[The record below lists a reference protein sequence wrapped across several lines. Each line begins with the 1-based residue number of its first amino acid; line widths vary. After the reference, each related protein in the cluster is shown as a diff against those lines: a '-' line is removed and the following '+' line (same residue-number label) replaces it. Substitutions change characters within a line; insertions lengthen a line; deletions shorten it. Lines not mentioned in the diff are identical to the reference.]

1 MQLDTYRL
9 QGTQLP
15 VCVGDGR
22 AGRWQRGGAGVRD
35 LGGGAGGGE
44 REGGIPAAGGG
55 GGGREGGAPVARGI
69 LAAGGACGGSM
80 ASRNGM
86 RPIAA
91 PLPPAPLCRPTPT
104 LEQGGGGREG
114 GNHVARGILA
124 AGGACG
130 GSMVSRNGMRPIAAP
145 RRLIR
150 RPRWVMGRERGG
162 CAGRGGRGCTGG
174 MGGGAL
180 PRSYAL
186 ALLYLGALRGWPR
199 GVRARLLGPFSGGGS
214 GSGGMQ
220 YWTGGR
226 RRRRD
231 PLGLLVER
239 GQVSR
244 IVSGGAAAAPLPI
257 IL

>member
-1 MQLDTYRL
+1 MQLDTYGL

-15 VCVGDGR
+15 ACVGDGR

-44 REGGIPAAGGG
+44 REGGIPAVGGG

-80 ASRNGM
+80 VSRNGM

-91 PLPPAPLCRPTPT
+91 PLLPAPLCRPTPT

-114 GNHVARGILA
+114 GNPVARGILA

-150 RPRWVMGRERGG
+150 RPRWVIGRERGG
-162 CAGRGGRGCTGG
+162 CAGRGGC
-174 MGGGAL
+174 GA
-180 PRSYAL
+180 RV
-186 ALLYLGALRGWPR
+186 
-199 GVRARLLGPFSGGGS
+199 VRAAARCPEAMLWRYWGGS

-220 YWTGGR
+220 YWTGGAAPKTGSSGAVGGTGAGIAYCVGR
-226 RRRRD
+226 GGGRA
-231 PLGLLVER
+231 PANYFINVWLLV
-239 GQVSR
+239 
-244 IVSGGAAAAPLPI
+244 
-257 IL
+257 